1 MSGLSRR
8 TFLGA
13 SAGVL
18 AAGAAVA
25 AVPLTH
31 ASHHSSEDNSGT
43 PAANASKQSAL
54 PDSADAGSLAAG
66 NEPVMLHIRD
76 AKRGEVAMLSGTNEV
91 VFTDRNLV
99 SQILR
104 AGAQA
109 GK

>member
-31 ASHHSSEDNSGT
+31 ASHHSSEENSVSPTAIG
-43 PAANASKQSAL
+43 SRQSAL
-54 PDSADAGSLAAG
+54 PEQADPANLAAS
-66 NEPVMLHIRD
+66 NEHVMLHIRD

-91 VFTDRNLV
+91 VFTERNLV

-104 AGAQA
+104 AG
-109 GK
+109 